1 MKTISIFPIMNDIFP
16 NHFKIR
22 FLIMVQCDIKIY
34 KSMGCFYCMWWNL
47 LKKGGGK
54 TASLISSIRFHWK
67 EGLGMAN
74 IPVCTSFMKNGGTGP
89 PWSPWFRRP
98 CKCSGSICTDI
109 FKNSSP
115 LLVYKYTESTLSVY
129 KLTDINFSQFMY
141 WLLNEYPSV
150 YLLAI
155 KSISVSLCTGYYTNW
170 LWHIYYTP

>member
-1 MKTISIFPIMNDIFP
+1 MWYKDLQK
-16 NHFKIR
+16 HGL
-22 FLIMVQCDIKIY
+22 FLLYVRGDGTC
-34 KSMGCFYCMWWNL
+34 
-47 LKKGGGK
+47 LKRGGGK
-54 TASLISSIRFHWK
+54 TASLISSMRFHWK
-67 EGLGMAN
+67 EELGMAN

-115 LLVYKYTESTLSVY
+115 LMVNKYTESTLSVY

-155 KSISVSLCTGYYTNW
+155 KSISVSLCTGYYTNR
-170 LWHIYYTP
+170 LWHIHSRGEYKSRIQTSNKPL

>member
-1 MKTISIFPIMNDIFP
+1 
-16 NHFKIR
+16 
-22 FLIMVQCDIKIY
+22 
-34 KSMGCFYCMWWNL
+34 
-47 LKKGGGK
+47 
-54 TASLISSIRFHWK
+54 
-67 EGLGMAN
+67 MAN

-115 LLVYKYTESTLSVY
+115 NMVNKYTESTLSVY

-170 LWHIYYTP
+170 LWHLYQGRSRICGHADMTAQSFGQFTPKKQGNVFFLKESFTYVRTKFCFLVLSAPFLNLLLRQCTKSTQYL